1 MMKRSI
7 AESDRVEGFAG
18 RLRELRRQRNLSQS
32 ELGELASIHY
42 THVSRYERGVSKP
55 SAETLKRIADA
66 LGLTGD
72 YLMEGAADEAAK
84 ARFEDR
90 ELLQQFQEVQKLPDD
105 EKLLV
110 KRFLDAF
117 LFQRRVHEMA
127 AR

>member
-1 MMKRSI
+1 MKG
-7 AESDRVEGFAG
+7 SDAKADTGSGFAQ

-66 LGLTGD
+66 LAVTGD
-72 YLMEGAADEAAK
+72 FLMEGAADEAAK

-90 ELLQQFQEVQKLPDD
+90 ELLQQFQEVQKLPDE